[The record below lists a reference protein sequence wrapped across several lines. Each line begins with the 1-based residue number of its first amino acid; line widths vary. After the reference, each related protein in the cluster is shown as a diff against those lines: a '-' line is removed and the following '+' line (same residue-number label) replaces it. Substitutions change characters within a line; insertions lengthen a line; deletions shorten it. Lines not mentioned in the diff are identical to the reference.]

1 MPYKEMFSMMISKK
15 KALGI
20 ALLVQLLLYCVQSIV
35 LTLFSGVGQV
45 GILAISCFTAIA
57 VFGVPL
63 LLYMKL
69 GTVSLD
75 RILLQK
81 SVNERT
87 RNRKNTVFVLVFGIA
102 TTVTAVNLFGM
113 LTDAVFGLIGI
124 SRVNAAVSDPLTLA
138 LMLVRN
144 VIIASV
150 MEELLFRGAVLDAFS
165 DKKDTVAVIVSAL
178 LFALMHYSVTQML
191 YAFAAGIVISLIAVM
206 TGSVRL
212 AIVIHFS
219 QNFVSFVFSVLALI
233 IPTKIYVLVSD
244 ITFEVFLAVTV
255 IGGVWFWLK
264 KDVIFK
270 KNAPVTDKKTQ
281 NSTAELVLY
290 TLLAIILTVLNF

>member
-1 MPYKEMFSMMISKK
+1 MMISKK

-87 RNRKNTVFVLVFGIA
+87 RNRKNTVIILVFGIA

-233 IPTKIYVLVSD
+233 IPTKVYVLVSD
-244 ITFEVFLAVTV
+244 ITFAVFLAVTV